1 MGDRAHVYAIQGHGG
16 IYIRTQHRGTGLPL
30 LVRETLRHMAI
41 HKMFYFDMNED
52 HKGEF
57 FDYFAFPAVFT
68 RLAAD
73 CQANLKDLSIA
84 WHVWDNEW
92 PVLVV
97 DPANLRLGTAPPPRD
112 ESDMRQPTPEDKDWV
127 SFKWFITEATDKE
140 ITAWW
145 EISREAWLRS
155 K

>member
-1 MGDRAHVYAIQGHGG
+1 MGDRAHVYTIQGHGG
-16 IYIRTQHRGTGLPL
+16 VYIRTGYRGTGLPL
-30 LVRETLRHMAI
+30 LVRETLRYMAT
-41 HKMFYFDMNED
+41 HRMFYIDMNED

-57 FDYFAFPAVFT
+57 FDYLAFPAVFT

-73 CQANLKDLSIA
+73 CQDNLRDLSIA
-84 WHVWDNEW
+84 WHVWDNGW

-112 ESDMRQPTPEDKDWV
+112 ESDMRQPMPGDKDWV
-127 SFKWFITEATDKE
+127 SFKWFITEAVDKE

-145 EISREAWLRS
+145 EISREAWVRT